1 MRIEFIAIG
10 SEMLFLDRIESNS
23 FHLQKSLRKL
33 GLDLSRK
40 TIIGDDRIEIQ
51 NTIEESLVRS
61 DALILSGGLGPT
73 VDDLTVDTI
82 AELLGRKTY
91 LNPTAWNKIQGRLS
105 QIGRTPNLGH
115 KKQAYSIEGATILE
129 NNVGQAPGQYIEVK
143 GRHIFMLPGVPAE
156 FKALIDDG
164 VLPILR
170 KISPPL
176 KPVNILIFKFAAIA
190 ESDLDLRIAS
200 NLSNIIPM
208 DDEELIITTK
218 PGVQT
223 VSLVTRL
230 IDEELEDRKKALE
243 KAFLDE
249 FPDNFYSS
257 EDKNLE
263 ETVGSLLA
271 EKNLKLATAESCTGG
286 LLADRITDIPG
297 ASSYF
302 LQGLV
307 TYHNKAKK
315 NLLGVKEETL
325 QAHGAVSEETAGEM
339 CVALKIKSGA
349 DINVSIT
356 GIAGPGGGSSDKP
369 VGTVFIG
376 IADKNGINIGTKTIS
391 GTRRFFKEWVTS
403 VALNSI
409 RLRILRYH

>member
-23 FHLQKSLRKL
+23 FHLQKYLRNM

-51 NTIEESLVRS
+51 NTIKESLVRS

-82 AELLGRKTY
+82 AELLGRKTD
-91 LNPTAWNKIQGRLS
+91 LNPGSWNKIQERLS

-115 KKQAYSIEGATILE
+115 KKQAYTIEGASILE
-129 NNVGQAPGQYIEVK
+129 NSVGQAPGQYIEVK
-143 GRHIFMLPGVPAE
+143 GRHIFLLPGVPAE
-156 FKALIDDG
+156 FKALVADG
-164 VLPILR
+164 VLPILI
-170 KISPPL
+170 KISPSL
-176 KPVNILIFKFAAIA
+176 KPVNVLVFKFAAIA
-190 ESDLDLRIAS
+190 ESDLDLRISSKLS
-200 NLSNIIPM
+200 NLIPLKG
-208 DDEELIITTK
+208 EVFIITTK

-223 VSLVTRL
+223 VSLVTHL
-230 IDEELEDRKKALE
+230 IDKELEDRKKAVE
-243 KAFLDE
+243 KAFMEE
-249 FPDNFYSS
+249 FPDNFYTS

-263 ETVGSLLA
+263 ENVGSLLM

-297 ASSYF
+297 SSTYF
-302 LQGLV
+302 LEGLI
-307 TYHNKAKK
+307 TYHNDAKR

-325 QAHGAVSEETAGEM
+325 HAYGAVSEETAGEM
-339 CVALKIKSGA
+339 CAALRIMSGA
-349 DINVSIT
+349 DIALSIT
-356 GIAGPGGGSSDKP
+356 GIAGPGGGSFDKP

-376 IADKNGINIGTKTIS
+376 IADKNGINIETKTIS